1 MMEDDPL
8 DDFAREITLE
18 QITKRV
24 YVSDSAI
31 PSCRLNVRFTPDKQT
46 STGAIRRSA

>member
-24 YVSDSAI
+24 YV
-31 PSCRLNVRFTPDKQT
+31 
-46 STGAIRRSA
+46 TGTGPAVIVLAEMPGIRVIVP